1 MSIRRAK
8 TVSAVG
14 LLASAALVLGACG
27 GGGSES
33 TGGSGGDQN
42 LKPGE
47 AGQNEVYVRPKIA
60 DSGEFTMVREEASTA
75 YNNLLGANNNFNN
88 TVVLSNLQPWP
99 FFTDLVDGKLVIKVD
114 GDLMESVDVAQDPM
128 VVTYKIKKE
137 AVWSDGEPVS
147 CKDFYLEWL
156 ATVSKATKEVEGEK
170 ASIWD
175 RSPVG
180 YDKIKNVECSD
191 NNKTA
196 KATFTE
202 AFGDYRTLFQFMMP
216 AHVLEKGTG
225 IADITKVM
233 DTNTAEVQKAAEF
246 YTTKWNDLTSSDLAL
261 SAGPYMIQS
270 AGEEEVVLVR
280 NPKWWGN
287 PGGPS
292 KVTVRVNHEAQ
303 SAAQQL
309 QNKEVDIIAVQADGA
324 VATQL
329 RNDPSVEV
337 YAMPGQTYEHI
348 DFRWNLPLFQDKAV
362 REAVAA
368 CVPRQELVDKLV
380 KDVDPNAKP
389 LGSLSFMPNE
399 GGYADHWADTANG
412 DVDAAKKI
420 LTDAGYTQGADGV
433 FAKGG
438 QRVSFKLGHKIV
450 PRRTDTVRIVQAKCR
465 LAGIEVNDL
474 QSETFNAKELTASD
488 FDAALFAWVGTPFK
502 SSAYPNYSCK
512 PDGTANY
519 NLYCN
524 KDMDAKYQEA
534 NKEIDYDK
542 RTKLMNEAD
551 EIMAK
556 DRHSIPL
563 FVLPD
568 FAANQSNVENISYVG
583 VAGGVTW
590 NMFAW
595 TRS

>member
-27 GGGSES
+27 GGGGGTT
-33 TGGSGGDQN
+33 TGGGGQN

-47 AGQNEVYVRPKIA
+47 AGQTEVYVRPKVA
-60 DSGEFTMVREEASTA
+60 DSGEFTMVREEASSA
-75 YNNLLGANNNFNN
+75 YNNNTGANNNFNN
-88 TVVLSNLQPWP
+88 TVVLSNVQPSAH
-99 FFTDLVDGKLVIKVD
+99 FTDLVDGKLVIKVD
-114 GDLMESVDVAQDPM
+114 GDLMQAVEVAQNPM

-147 CKDFYLEWL
+147 CKDFYLEWFSS
-156 ATVSKATKEVEGEK
+156 VSKATKEAEGEK
-170 ASIWD
+170 VSIWD

-180 YDKIKNVECSD
+180 YDKISKIDCAD
-191 NNKTA
+191 NNKTV
-196 KATFTE
+196 KASFSE
-202 AFGDYRTLFQFMMP
+202 PFADYRSLFYYFMP
-216 AHVLEKGTG
+216 AHVLEKATG
-225 IADITKVM
+225 IADITKLT
-233 DTNTAEVQKAAEF
+233 DDNTADVQKAADF
-246 YTTKWNDLTSSDLAL
+246 YTQQWNNFKPELAL

-270 AGEEEVVLVR
+270 ASEDEVVLVR

-292 KVTVRVNHEAQ
+292 KVTVRVNHDAQ

-329 RNDPSVEV
+329 RNDSAVKV

-348 DFRWNLPLFQDKAV
+348 DFRMDLPLFQDKAV
-362 REAVAA
+362 RQAVAA
-368 CVPRQELVDKLV
+368 CTPRQELVDKLI

-399 GGYADHWADTANG
+399 GGYEDHWADTANG

-450 PRRTDTVRIVQAKCR
+450 PRRSDTVRIVAAKCR
-465 LAGIEVNDL
+465 NAGIEVLDDQAEN
-474 QSETFNAKELTASD
+474 FNSKRLTASD
-488 FDAALFAWVGTPFK
+488 FDSALFAWVGTPFK
-502 SSAYPNYSCK
+502 SSAYPNYACK

-519 NLYCN
+519 NKYCD
-524 KDMDAKYQEA
+524 KDMDAKYLEA
-534 NKEIDYDK
+534 NKELDYDK

-551 EIMAK
+551 KIMR
-556 DRHSIPL
+556 DDVHSIPL
-563 FVLPD
+563 FVLTD
-568 FAANQSNVENISYVG
+568 FAANQANVEHISYVG
-583 VAGGVTW
+583 VAGGATW
-590 NMFAW
+590 DMFAW

>member
-1 MSIRRAK
+1 
-8 TVSAVG
+8 
-14 LLASAALVLGACG
+14 
-27 GGGSES
+27 
-33 TGGSGGDQN
+33 
-42 LKPGE
+42 
-47 AGQNEVYVRPKIA
+47 
-60 DSGEFTMVREEASTA
+60 
-75 YNNLLGANNNFNN
+75 
-88 TVVLSNLQPWP
+88 
-99 FFTDLVDGKLVIKVD
+99 
-114 GDLMESVDVAQDPM
+114 MESVDVAQNPM
-128 VVTYKIKKE
+128 VVTYKIKKA

-147 CKDFYLEWL
+147 CKDFYLEWF
-156 ATVSKATKEVEGEK
+156 ASTSKATKVAEGGGEP
-170 ASIWD
+170 ASVWD

-180 YDKIKNVECSD
+180 YDKIKSIECSD
-191 NNKTA
+191 SNKTV
-196 KATFTE
+196 KASFTE
-202 AFGDYRTLFQFMMP
+202 PFADYRTLFQYFMP
-216 AHVLEKGTG
+216 AHVLEKGAG
-225 IADITKVM
+225 IADITKLT
-233 DTNTAEVQKAAEF
+233 DDNTADVQKAAEF
-246 YTTKWNDLTSSDLAL
+246 YTKKWNDLTNPDLDL

-270 AGEEEVVLVR
+270 ATEEEVVLVR
-280 NPKWWGN
+280 NTKWWGN

-292 KVTVRVNHEAQ
+292 KVTVRVNHDSQ

-309 QNKEVDIIAVQADGA
+309 QNKEVDIIAVQAEGA
-324 VATQL
+324 VASQL
-329 RNDPSVEV
+329 RNDSSVEV

-348 DFRWNLPLFQDKAV
+348 DFRMDLPLFQDKKV

-368 CVPRQELVDKLV
+368 CTPRQELVDKLV

-399 GGYADHWADTANG
+399 GGYVDHWADTANG

-420 LTDAGYTQGADGV
+420 LTEAGYTQGADGV

-450 PRRTDTVRIVQAKCR
+450 PRRSDTVRIVAAKCR
-465 LAGIEVNDL
+465 NAGIEVLDDQAENFN
-474 QSETFNAKELTASD
+474 SERLTASD
-488 FDAALFAWVGTPFK
+488 FDAALFAWVGTPYK
-502 SSAYPNYSCK
+502 SSAYPNYACK

-519 NLYCN
+519 NKYCD

-534 NKEIDYDK
+534 NKELDYDK
-542 RTKLMNEAD
+542 RTKLMNDAD

-563 FVLPD
+563 FVLTD
-568 FAANQSNVENISYVG
+568 FAANQSNVEHISYVG